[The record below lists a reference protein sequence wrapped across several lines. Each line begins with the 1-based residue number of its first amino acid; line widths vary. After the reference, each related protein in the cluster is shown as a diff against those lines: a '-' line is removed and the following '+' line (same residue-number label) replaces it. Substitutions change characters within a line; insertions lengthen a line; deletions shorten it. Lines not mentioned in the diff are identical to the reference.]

1 MNRILTFAILL
12 FSIALPICAQV
23 QTGSI
28 LIKITDAQGAIMPG
42 VSVSLS
48 SPVLSGPTIA
58 TTDER
63 GVHRFPSLL
72 PGTYAVKLAGTMPVN
87 EASPMVD
94 TTSANVKV
102 NIREE
107 WLRGTPVGRGSWA
120 LRESKVR

>member
-1 MNRILTFAILL
+1 MNRILTIAILL

-48 SPVLSGPTIA
+48 SPVLSGTTIA

-72 PGTYAVKLAGTMPVN
+72 PGTYAVKLALPGFQTLVRENVIVMVGQTTPLDLQLRVATLAETITVT

-94 TTSANVKV
+94 
-102 NIREE
+102 
-107 WLRGTPVGRGSWA
+107 
-120 LRESKVR
+120 